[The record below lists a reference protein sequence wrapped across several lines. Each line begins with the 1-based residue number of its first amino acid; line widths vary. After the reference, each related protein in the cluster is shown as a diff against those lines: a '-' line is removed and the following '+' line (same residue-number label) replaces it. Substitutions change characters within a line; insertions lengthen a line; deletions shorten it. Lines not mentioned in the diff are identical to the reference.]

1 MLVRSPTARARW
13 TVSTT
18 VQQLKQ
24 RVPPTVRS
32 PFTLRSVQQVVAEQM
47 ILRTLRT
54 NPWVDGESVGG
65 AVRND
70 QWSVDTES

>member
-1 MLVRSPTARARW
+1 M
-13 TVSTT
+13 STT

-32 PFTLRSVQQVVAEQM
+32 TFTLRSVQQVVAEQI

-54 NPWVDGESVGG
+54 KPWVDGESVGG
-65 AVRND
+65 GVRKD